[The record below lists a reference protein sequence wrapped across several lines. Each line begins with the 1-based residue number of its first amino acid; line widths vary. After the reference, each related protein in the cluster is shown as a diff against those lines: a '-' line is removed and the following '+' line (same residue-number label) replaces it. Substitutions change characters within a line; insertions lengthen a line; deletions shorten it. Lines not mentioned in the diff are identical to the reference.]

1 MLHSN
6 SSVRISNALLSN
18 FVSFL
23 VLVFIQPQN
32 YSVTEGNTAVIT
44 LVTSTS
50 AYQFDFTVTLQT
62 MDGTADSSDYSSGE
76 YTVTFLA
83 GLGVATL
90 EINTT
95 DDDVLELLEF
105 FKVMIISTSQS
116 DRVQPG
122 SPDLAFVNITDNEPG
137 LF

>member
-1 MLHSN
+1 
-6 SSVRISNALLSN
+6 
-18 FVSFL
+18 
-23 VLVFIQPQN
+23 
-32 YSVTEGNTAVIT
+32 
-44 LVTSTS
+44 
-50 AYQFDFTVTLQT
+50 

>member
-1 MLHSN
+1 M
-6 SSVRISNALLSN
+6 
-18 FVSFL
+18 
-23 VLVFIQPQN
+23 FIQPQN

-105 FKVMIISTSQS
+105 FKVCLLYTSPS
-116 DRVQPG
+116 PRDRQKSRMP
-122 SPDLAFVNITDNEPG
+122 SSA
-137 LF
+137 